1 MSPQVRL
8 ETTGAIA
15 TVTIDRP
22 EKHHAISYEMSLK
35 RVGRSPAEVA
45 QVLERT

>member
-1 MSPQVRL
+1 MGPQVRL

-22 EKHHAISYEMSLK
+22 EEHNAVSSLL
-35 RVGRSPAEVA
+35 VETNALAVVPESS
-45 QVLERT
+45 LRT